1 MSTPTGTERLARV
14 RRQLLTTDSGERR
27 FAPGEGPGRW
37 VAGLLAGLQ
46 GAILS
51 LLVVVLP
58 AVAAYV
64 VTSAD
69 PSNAEVP
76 WTRSLEV
83 GTGLWLLA
91 HGVPLAVGTDVVT
104 LVPLGLT
111 LLALY
116 TCHASARR
124 SGYPTSLGLAAGV
137 GGYVVV
143 AVVLSLLVR
152 ASVGHVVLAA
162 SGALVVSGFG
172 LATGLARR
180 PEAPPLSGLTRP
192 LWSRVPAAVR
202 AGVPAG
208 VLATALLVATA
219 SLVTVL
225 WVLAGRAT
233 ISDVVEALDLDAVGG
248 GVLALAELAF
258 LPNLVVWAL
267 AWLAGPGFHVGAGTT
282 FTTAEVVAGPIPALP
297 VLGALPQP
305 DMAGGAL
312 VATPVLLVL
321 AGCVAGWWLH
331 RRTRPER
338 VRDVLVAAVAAGAT
352 SGACTAALVSVA
364 SGAVGPGRMSDV
376 GAAWAAVGGLVAL
389 GVVLGVLLVA
399 LPAEPLVRDAVRAR
413 RSRGATARGADARA
427 ADQPGG
433 GSVPGSASGTT
444 QD

>member
-1 MSTPTGTERLARV
+1 MSTPTGTERLQRV
-14 RRQLLTTDSGERR
+14 RRQLLTADDGTSR
-27 FAPGEGPGRW
+27 FGTSRPGEGEGAARW

-76 WTRSLEV
+76 WTRSLEL

-91 HGVPLAVGTDVVT
+91 HGVPLAVGTDVLT

-124 SGYPTSLGLAAGV
+124 SGYPTSLALSAGV

-162 SGALVVSGFG
+162 SGALVVSGIG

-180 PEAPPLSGLTRP
+180 PEAPPLRGLTRP

-208 VLATALLVATA
+208 VLAVALVLAAA

-233 ISDVVEALDLDAVGG
+233 IADVIEALDLDAVGG

-258 LPNLVVWAL
+258 LPNLVVWAFT
-267 AWLAGPGFHVGAGTT
+267 WLAGPGFHVGTGTT
-282 FTTAEVVAGPIPALP
+282 FTTAEVVPGPIPALP
-297 VLGALPQP
+297 LLGALPQP

-312 VATPVLLVL
+312 VAAPALLVL

-331 RRTRPER
+331 RRTVPGRA
-338 VRDVLVAAVAAGAT
+338 RDVLAAAAAAGLTA
-352 SGACTAALVSVA
+352 GACAAGFVSLA
-364 SGAVGPGRMSDV
+364 SGAVGPGRMAEV
-376 GAAWAAVGGLVAL
+376 GAAWAPVGGVVAL
-389 GVVLGVLLVA
+389 GVALGALLVA
-399 LPAEPLVRDAVRAR
+399 LPAEPLVRDAVRGVLRDR
-413 RSRGATARGADARA
+413 RSGSGARGGAERVA
-427 ADQPGG
+427 AE
-433 GSVPGSASGTT
+433 GSRET
-444 QD
+444 